1 MKIAMIVN
9 SYPPRLGGL
18 ESHIHN
24 LAHGLAKQGHRVWV
38 LTISDSPGRR
48 TDDGVRVLTGRS
60 HLPVAEVISFPSPGA
75 RRAITGFLRAQAI
88 DVVSTHTR
96 FFPMSLIGLRA
107 AHAAGVPVIH
117 TEHGSGF
124 VATPSPVIALGSR
137 VVDLTAGRYVLRRAE
152 RVLAVSPQAAAFV
165 KRLGGV
171 DADVFYNAIAPS
183 AYADR
188 APQRPGPQ
196 GHALRQDRGHGCAEN
211 QHTLPAAPRPPRV
224 RGADGRGQGLGRLP
238 RRGGRPA
245 QPGDGCG
252 RRAPGGWRRT
262 R

>member
-18 ESHIHN
+18 ESHIEN
-24 LAHGLAKQGHRVWV
+24 LAHGLAEQGHRVWV

-60 HLPVAEVISFPSPGA
+60 HLPIAEVISCPSPGA

-96 FFPMSLIGLRA
+96 FFPMSLVGLRA

-137 VVDLTAGRYVLRRAE
+137 AVDLTAGRYVLRRAE

-171 DADVFYNAIAPS
+171 DADVFYNEIG
-183 AYADR
+183 R
-188 APQRPGPQ
+188 A
-196 GHALRQDRGHGCAEN
+196 H
-211 QHTLPAAPRPPRV
+211 V
-224 RGADGRGQGLGRLP
+224 
-238 RRGGRPA
+238 
-245 QPGDGCG
+245 
-252 RRAPGGWRRT
+252 
-262 R
+262 